1 MVQLYTITVLLL
13 QISGGWGSRKLT
25 IVAPAD
31 CGYTGRLVKATKIG
45 ENSVFYI
52 APLQDELDTSPLP
65 PSSETFRNM
74 PKAVCKKCNRS
85 YPVQVLTSHVKSC
98 PDVVTLDDDEEA
110 QDEAQDEEREYSDN
124 NEVMKNEQAVC
135 PICQDKMPLDI
146 LEVHA
151 SECGE
156 RTIDNTMNDT
166 TELTFMDNEIKNST
180 QVTYLNDGLRRAF
193 VHVLFHGSSDTATLQ
208 LEDCPDIDV
217 RETISFLNGQVP
229 LTEDQYSK
237 VLELCL
243 AWDLPGP
250 TEENR
255 RWLYERLL
263 SHAVLGRRTRQMKQ
277 IKQGLKDTFVWPL
290 LTDRKDVVLFPK
302 ESEDLCTPEMLLSCI
317 AWPNKSNN
325 DDDDD
330 DDEYPAATKERIAG
344 FLKQFIESGSS
355 KDLKNLLR
363 FWVGWERTE
372 KNMAVEI
379 VKSDLPRS
387 STCFCILRLPGHY
400 TEFHSFSKDL
410 IMCIGVCKYGFG
422 LV

>member
-1 MVQLYTITVLLL
+1 
-13 QISGGWGSRKLT
+13 
-25 IVAPAD
+25 
-31 CGYTGRLVKATKIG
+31 
-45 ENSVFYI
+45 
-52 APLQDELDTSPLP
+52 
-65 PSSETFRNM
+65 M
-74 PKAVCKKCNRS
+74 P
-85 YPVQVLTSHVKSC
+85 H
-98 PDVVTLDDDEEA
+98 
-110 QDEAQDEEREYSDN
+110 
-124 NEVMKNEQAVC
+124 
-135 PICQDKMPLDI
+135 DI

-166 TELTFMDNEIKNST
+166 TELTFMDNEMNHST
-180 QVTYLNDGLRRAF
+180 QVTYMNDGDSAVGEGVTRHFFSTVLQKLKYGFNLNLGNTGVTCLFEGEPDHLVPSSAQLLIESDLFLVAGRMLGHSFLHGGPCLTGLSRAF
-193 VHVLFHGSSDTATLQ
+193 VHFLFHSSSDTATLQ

-217 RETISFLNGQVP
+217 RETISFLSGEVS

-317 AWPNKSNN
+317 DWPNESNN
-325 DDDDD
+325 SDDDD

-363 FWVGWERTE
+363 FWVGWERIE
-372 KNMAVEI
+372 KNMGVEV